1 MNGHTDTLSSATA
14 ESSAAGARPAQRPSW
29 WRRRV
34 LRALEQLTRGR
45 LDLHFPDGQVQVL
58 GRDLESPAAKIYLRD
73 EEFFSRCGLYGDI
86 GFAEAYLDGQW
97 ETPNLT
103 AVIAWFVRNQDLA
116 PTLSG
121 SARSG
126 ALNLLRI
133 ANRLGHLLRP
143 NSRARA
149 RRNIGAH
156 YDLSNEFFALFLDP
170 SMMYSAARWTSPEL
184 TLEQAQAAK
193 NDLLCQKLRLTS
205 ADHVL
210 EIGTGWGGWALHAV
224 QNYGCRVTTVTI
236 SQQQYDLARERVAAA
251 GCEGR
256 ITVELR
262 DYRDIKQQ
270 YDKIVSIEMM
280 EAIGHEYL
288 PAFCAAIDRSL
299 RPNGLVA
306 LQFITCPDTRYEQLR
321 RGVDFIQKHIFPGS
335 LLLSLHRVGG
345 EMAKAGDF
353 LLHHLEDLGL
363 DYARTLQEWRE
374 RFDRIHSDVRRL
386 GFDDRFIRKWHY
398 YLSYCEAAFAYRHIS
413 VVHAVFTRPN
423 NPALGLAAAL

>member
-1 MNGHTDTLSSATA
+1 MNGTSQTLTPASAQTSVSSA
-14 ESSAAGARPAQRPSW
+14 SPVRRVSW
-29 WRRRV
+29 WRKRV
-34 LRALEQLTRGR
+34 VRTLAALTRGR
-45 LDLHFPDGQVQVL
+45 LELHLPEGKTLAFGTDLDRP
-58 GRDLESPAAKIYLRD
+58 PAKIFLQSED
-73 EEFFSRCGLYGDI
+73 FFSRCGLYGDI

-97 ETPNLT
+97 NTPDLT
-103 AVIAWFVRNQDLA
+103 AVIAWFIRNQDLA

-126 ALNLLRI
+126 SLNLLRW
-133 ANRLGHLLRP
+133 ANRFGHLLRP

-156 YDLSNEFFALFLDP
+156 YDLSNEFFSLFLDP
-170 SMMYSAARWTSPEL
+170 SMMYSAAKWTVPEL
-184 TLEQAQAAK
+184 SLEEAQTAK
-193 NDLLCQKLRLTS
+193 NDLLCQKLRLEPN
-205 ADHVL
+205 DHVL

-224 QNYGCRVTTVTI
+224 RNYGCRVTTVTI
-236 SQQQYDLARERVAAA
+236 SQRQYELARRRVEEA
-251 GCEGR
+251 GLGDR

-262 DYRDIKQQ
+262 DYRDIGQQ

-280 EAIGHEYL
+280 EAIGHEFL
-288 PAFCAAIDRSL
+288 PAFCAAIDGAL

-345 EMAKAGDF
+345 EMARAGDF
-353 LLHHLEDLGL
+353 VLHHLEDLGL
-363 DYARTLQEWRE
+363 DYARTLKEWRD
-374 RFDRIHSDVRRL
+374 RFDRVHSEVRNL
-386 GFDDRFIRKWHY
+386 GFDDRFIRKWNY
-398 YLSYCEAAFAYRHIS
+398 YLSYCEAAFAQRHIS

-423 NPALGLAAAL
+423 NPALGVGLA

>member
-1 MNGHTDTLSSATA
+1 MNSSSPTCSPAAAEASATGISSA
-14 ESSAAGARPAQRPSW
+14 PRPSW
-29 WRRRV
+29 WRKRV
-34 LRALEQLTRGR
+34 LSTLTALTRGR
-45 LDLHFPDGQVQVL
+45 LELHLPEGQTLTFGTETDQT
-58 GRDLESPAAKIYLRD
+58 AAKIFLRS
-73 EEFFSRCGLYGDI
+73 EEFFTRCGLYGDI
-86 GFAEAYLDGQW
+86 GFAEAYLEGQW
-97 ETPNLT
+97 DTPDLT
-103 AVIAWFVRNQDLA
+103 AVIAWFIRNQDLA

-126 ALNLLRI
+126 TLNLLRG
-133 ANRLGHLLRP
+133 ANRLAHLLRP
-143 NSRARA
+143 NSRSRA

-170 SMMYSAARWTSPEL
+170 SMMYSAAKWSSPAQS
-184 TLEQAQAAK
+184 LEEAQTAK
-193 NDLLCQKLRLTS
+193 NDLLCQKLRL
-205 ADHVL
+205 APGDHVL

-224 QNYGCRVTTVTI
+224 KHYACQVTTVTI
-236 SQQQYDLARERVAAA
+236 SQQQYDLARRRVEEA
-251 GCEGR
+251 GLTSQ

-262 DYRDIKQQ
+262 DYRDITQQ

-288 PAFCAAIDRSL
+288 PAFCAAIHRAL
-299 RPNGLVA
+299 RPNGVVA

-345 EMAKAGDF
+345 EMAHAGDF

-363 DYARTLQEWRE
+363 DYARTLRHWRE
-374 RFDRIHSDVRRL
+374 RFGRVHSDVRRL

-398 YLSYCEAAFAYRHIS
+398 YLSYCEAAFAQRHIS

-423 NPALGLAAAL
+423 NPALGADFA